1 MSTAHPQHL
10 LLIAT
15 VGSTAEPLAVSILHW
30 RPARVQFVFPASTGV
45 TVDTIR
51 QELHA
56 RGFALPLG
64 AYDSFC
70 VSDHDDLAACV
81 QEMRS
86 NLAKEVSQWWRRGDR
101 FRCVV
106 DFTCGTKCMSVA
118 LGLLARPWPAVR
130 FSYVGGEARD
140 KEGAGRVL
148 PGSER
153 VVTVTNPWGVLGYQA
168 IEDAVTAFDHH
179 DYSEGARWLRE
190 ANRQVGDDASRK
202 SELNALATFMEGYE
216 LWDRT
221 EYREAFGK
229 FDSCSKRL
237 NDLAGALAGV
247 ERQRLREHLREARDR
262 LDQLKRDAG
271 IPTRA
276 LLEDLIANAERRRN
290 EGRYVD
296 AVARLYRAVE
306 LAAQL
311 RLVEGYGITTDAVPV
326 DELPEHLRR
335 LPTATDEN
343 GTIMVGLQD
352 AYALLL
358 HKDDSL
364 GERFAELGWNSAR
377 SPLAS
382 RNASIAGHGFAPVS
396 KDVCADLWNGAL
408 SLAGL
413 SEEQVFQF
421 PTLRKTNR

>member
-1 MSTAHPQHL
+1 MSNAHPQHL

-86 NLAKEVSQWWRRGDR
+86 NLAKEVSQWRRRGDQ

-168 IEDAVTAFDHH
+168 VEDAVTAFDHH

-190 ANRQVGDDASRK
+190 AIRQVGNDASRK

-221 EYREAFGK
+221 EYSEAIGK
-229 FDSCSKRL
+229 FDQCRQRL
-237 NDLAGALAGV
+237 NDLAGALIAV
-247 ERQRLREHLREARDR
+247 ERRRLHKHITEARNR
-262 LDQLKRDAG
+262 LDLLKHAAG

-276 LLEDLIANAERRRN
+276 LLEDLIANAGRRRN
-290 EGRYVD
+290 EGRLVD
-296 AVARLYRAVE
+296 TVARLYRAVE

-311 RLVEGYGITTDAVPV
+311 RLAEAYDIRTDAVPV
-326 DELPEHLRR
+326 DEMPESLRR
-335 LPTATDEN
+335 FPAATEEN
-343 GTIMVGLQD
+343 GTITVGLQD

-364 GERFAELGWNSAR
+364 GRRFAELGWSSAR

-396 KDVCADLWNGAL
+396 QDVCTKLWIGAL
-408 SLAGL
+408 NLAGL
-413 SEEQVFQF
+413 SEDQVFQF
-421 PTLRKTNR
+421 PILRKLND

>member
-1 MSTAHPQHL
+1 MSNAHPQHL

-15 VGSTAEPLAVSILHW
+15 VGSTVEPLAVSVLHW
-30 RPARVQFVFPASTGV
+30 RPARIQFVFPATTGI

-64 AYDSFC
+64 ACDSFC
-70 VSDHDDLAACV
+70 VSDHNDLAACV
-81 QEMRS
+81 QDMRS
-86 NLAKEVSQWWRRGDR
+86 NLAKEVSQWRRRGEQ

-130 FSYVGGEARD
+130 FSYVGGEARC

-153 VVTVTNPWGVLGYQA
+153 VVTVTNPWAVLGYQA
-168 IEDAVTAFDHH
+168 VEDAVTAFDHH

-190 ANRQVGDDASRK
+190 AIRQVGDDASRK
-202 SELNALATFMEGYE
+202 SEINALATFMEGYE

-237 NDLAGALAGV
+237 NDLSGALAGV
-247 ERQRLREHLREARDR
+247 ERHRLRQHIREASAR
-262 LDQLKRDAG
+262 LDQLRLDAG

-276 LLEDLIANAERRRN
+276 LLEDLIANAQRRRN

-311 RLVEGYGITTDAVPV
+311 RLLEGHGLTTDAVPV
-326 DELPEHLRR
+326 DELPTHLRR
-335 LPTATDEN
+335 LQAAKDEN
-343 GTIMVGLQD
+343 GTIMVGLQA

-358 HKDDSL
+358 HKEDSL
-364 GERFAELGWNSAR
+364 GERFAELGWNSPR

-396 KDVCADLWNGAL
+396 SDVCTELWNGAL
-408 SLAGL
+408 SLAGMT
-413 SEEQVFQF
+413 EEQVFQF
-421 PTLRKTNR
+421 PALRHANR